1 MDVCNARVWGR
12 MCKLVFVGG
21 GGVLFS
27 ISGINS
33 IAGIAVG
40 ALVDGMQFF
49 IKLEC

>member
-1 MDVCNARVWGR
+1 
-12 MCKLVFVGG
+12 MCSLVFV